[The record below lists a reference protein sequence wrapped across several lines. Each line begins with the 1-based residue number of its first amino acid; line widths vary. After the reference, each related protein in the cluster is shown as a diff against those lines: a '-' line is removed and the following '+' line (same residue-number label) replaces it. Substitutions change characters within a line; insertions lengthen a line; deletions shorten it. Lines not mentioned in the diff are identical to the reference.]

1 MKKNLV
7 LVLALLAAL
16 LGLSACN
23 DLSSPESTLASA
35 ATAAGKNNL
44 KDLRETLSGDALATY
59 GNPAGMATIQKALAG
74 FEVKTANKKYLGG
87 RRLNYRHEV
96 YTYSLD
102 VLARAKGTKD
112 YSKLWSSVVVCDW
125 HRGHPG
131 HYHGGR
137 GGIDMPDSDI
147 PDHTECTI
155 TELK

>member
-7 LVLALLAAL
+7 LVLALLGAL

-35 ATAAGKNNL
+35 ATAASKNNL
-44 KDLRETLSGDALATY
+44 KDLQGTLAGDALATY
-59 GNPAGMATIQKALAG
+59 GNAAGMALIQKQLAG
-74 FEVKTANKKYLGG
+74 FDVKTANKKYMGL

-102 VLARAKGTKD
+102 VMVRAKGTKD
-112 YSKLWSSVVVCDW
+112 YSKLWATIVACDW

-137 GGIDMPDSDI
+137 GGIDMPDTDI
-147 PDHTECTI
+147 PDSTECKI